1 MSNLFLAVFLAV
13 SLFSLLPLALSVP
26 AKARITCK
34 DGFQATKDGGWIS
47 TPYCNDEYL
56 AEAGRKRGMKVTGAQ
71 VRANPARKDEVC
83 RLLAGTPV
91 AMDYCPTDGSRS
103 RGR

>member
-1 MSNLFLAVFLAV
+1 MFPRLAVAASCALVVA
-13 SLFSLLPLALSVP
+13 ALSSG
-26 AKARITCK
+26 AEARITCK
-34 DGFQATKDGGWIS
+34 GGFQATKDGGWIS

-71 VRANPARKDEVC
+71 VRANWARKEEVC

-91 AMDYCPTDGSRS
+91 AMDYCPTDGA
-103 RGR
+103 RGRGR